1 MKNIFFLTIF
11 FISFTFILSVENYK
25 CGEDLELDTCYIVEK
40 PDKSTTNY
48 YLKACPKGKYCET
61 ELDYSYNTCVK
72 RKSYLDIG
80 DKCAIKSECITGQCS
95 DKKCIG
101 TAEGGACDSDKE
113 CDKGLYCESNKCAKY
128 VDEGGQCSGTSSYK
142 PCKAGYVC
150 ANSVCTQQFS
160 IANGA
165 ASDNSLACKS
175 NFVYDGKCA
184 QVASVSQCV
193 NGKECT
199 VKITTAADSDTTV
212 TAYDCYT
219 NDNTN
224 DCAYYQWQVDR
235 LSAWKDYLEEFE
247 KKIDDI
253 KGDEDLTSNRLR
265 SATYFVYTY
274 LDKKLNEKDILYYRR
289 TRIPEKDGDCIKDY
303 YVRQQGS
310 SYINVSILSLTL
322 FVIFNLL

>member
-1 MKNIFFLTIF
+1 MKSIFFLTIF
-11 FISFTFILSVENYK
+11 IISFTFILSEKFYK
-25 CGEDLELDTCYIVEK
+25 CGEDLELDTCYIVDY
-40 PDKSTTNY
+40 PDKDTTNY
-48 YLKACPKGKYCET
+48 YLKACPKGKYCEQD
-61 ELDYSYNTCVK
+61 LSYSYNTCVK

-80 DKCAIKSECITGQCS
+80 DKCVIDSECITGQCS
-95 DKKCIG
+95 DKKCKG
-101 TAEGGACDSDKE
+101 TAEGGKCDSDKE
-113 CDKGLYCESNKCAKY
+113 CDKGLYCDSHKCTKY
-128 VDEGGQCSGTSSYK
+128 VDEGGKCSGTSSYK

-150 ANSVCTQQFS
+150 ANSVCTLQFS
-160 IANGA
+160 IANGEKC
-165 ASDNSLACKS
+165 DNILACKS
-175 NFVYDGKCA
+175 RFIYDGKCA

-199 VKITTAADSDTTV
+199 VKITTKADSDTTV
-212 TAYDCYT
+212 TAYDC
-219 NDNTN
+219 NDNEYST
-224 DCAYYQWQVDR
+224 DCAHYQWELDR

-265 SATYFVYTY
+265 SEYYFAYTY

-310 SYINVSILSLTL
+310 SYINVSILSLIM